1 MRYTKRNV
9 RKMRKSR
16 KSRKGGGLFGPS
28 ASDKYVDELLAN
40 LNNGKIEDILTKLPK
55 YSEESILSKL
65 KQKAQGQN
73 VNNVIDRIKDIMA
86 ERDIGEFGERY

>member
-1 MRYTKRNV
+1 MRQTR
-9 RKMRKSR
+9 RIRKSR
-16 KSRKGGGLFGPS
+16 KNRKSRGGGLFGPS

-40 LNNGKIEDILTKLPK
+40 LNNGKLEEILTKLPR

-73 VNNVIDRIKDIMA
+73 VDHVIDRIKDIMA

>member
-1 MRYTKRNV
+1 
-9 RKMRKSR
+9 
-16 KSRKGGGLFGPS
+16 LFGPS

-40 LNNGKIEDILTKLPK
+40 LNNGKLEDILTKLPR
-55 YSEESILSKL
+55 YSEESILSKS

-73 VNNVIDRIKDIMA
+73 VDHAIDRIKDIMA

>member
-1 MRYTKRNV
+1 MRHTKRTIRN
-9 RKMRKSR
+9 RKSR
-16 KSRKGGGLFGPS
+16 KRRKGGGLFGPS

-40 LNNGKIEDILTKLPK
+40 LNNGKLEYILTKLPR
-55 YSEESILSKL
+55 YSEESIISKL

-73 VNNVIDRIKDIMA
+73 VDNVIVRINDIKA

>member
-1 MRYTKRNV
+1 MKHTRKNRKRN
-9 RKMRKSR
+9 RKSR
-16 KSRKGGGLFGPS
+16 RGGLFGPS

-40 LNNGKIEDILTKLPK
+40 LNNDKLEDILTKLPK

-73 VNNVIDRIKDIMA
+73 IDNVIVRIKDIMA

>member
-1 MRYTKRNV
+1 MKHTRKNRKRN
-9 RKMRKSR
+9 RKSR
-16 KSRKGGGLFGPS
+16 RGGGLFGPS

-40 LNNGKIEDILTKLPK
+40 LNNGKLEDILIKLPK

-73 VNNVIDRIKDIMA
+73 VDNVIVRIKDIMA
-86 ERDIGEFGERY
+86 ERDTGEFGERY